1 MNMIHTCKSIVLATI
16 LASGLQTAIA
26 QAEEDTLYKSLGG
39 KSGVNRIVNEFIAI
53 IVADPRIDNFFKTTD
68 TERLSALLI
77 DQFCQL
83 SGGPCVYQG
92 RDMDSAHEGLKI
104 RSSDFY
110 AVTEDLQIAMENCQI
125 PSYTANKLIAKLAS
139 MKRVIVKK

>member
-1 MNMIHTCKSIVLATI
+1 MVNFQCKST
-16 LASGLQTAIA
+16 
-26 QAEEDTLYKSLGG
+26 
-39 KSGVNRIVNEFIAI
+39 
-53 IVADPRIDNFFKTTD
+53 
-68 TERLSALLI
+68 
-77 DQFCQL
+77 
-83 SGGPCVYQG
+83 GGPCVYQG

-104 RSSDFY
+104 SSSAFY